1 MVSLLGYLEY
11 LRLDYGDVL
20 GAEGN
25 RYLDRGPGADR
36 GGGPVMPEPGAAAQ
50 AEDECRAAA
59 RRCGSRVRR

>member
-36 GGGPVMPEPGAAAQ
+36 GGGPGDA
-50 AEDECRAAA
+50 
-59 RRCGSRVRR
+59 